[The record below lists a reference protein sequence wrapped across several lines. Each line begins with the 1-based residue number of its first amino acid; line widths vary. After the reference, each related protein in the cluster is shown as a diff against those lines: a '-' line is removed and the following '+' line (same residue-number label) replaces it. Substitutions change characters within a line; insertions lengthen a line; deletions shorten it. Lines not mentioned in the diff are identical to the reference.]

1 MNNLAGLTEIFNS
14 DNIGLVIKIF
24 QLILLVLFVLYSF
37 LTIRQVGIMNHS
49 LMTKIKFEI
58 RVAAYLQLF
67 LGIGVFI
74 LILIR

>member
-1 MNNLAGLTEIFNS
+1 MNNLVGLREIFNS

-58 RVAAYLQLF
+58 RVASYLQLF